1 VGDKTALPGN
11 EEGASQ
17 DTRGIRG
24 DKRYCFLTILD
35 NVLTVDES
43 TGHEERTGHPHP
55 HPGDLLEEA

>member
-1 VGDKTALPGN
+1 MGDKTALPGN

-17 DTRGIRG
+17 DTRGICS

-35 NVLTVDES
+35 NVLTVDELA
-43 TGHEERTGHPHP
+43 GREERTGHSHP